1 MNPAVLKRGKIINGL
16 VYGVVRN
23 LYQKIKNNYSVMNRV
38 PSLIHHNRIERI
50 KYMKYGIFV
59 IYENGQV
66 SRYDDYFYNSPE
78 DAYDS
83 FMGWRIIDEKENKL
97 PIGGLYFTVL
107 PIWE

>member
-1 MNPAVLKRGKIINGL
+1 
-16 VYGVVRN
+16 
-23 LYQKIKNNYSVMNRV
+23 
-38 PSLIHHNRIERI
+38 
-50 KYMKYGIFV
+50 MKYGIFV

-66 SRYDDYFYNSPE
+66 SRYEDYIYFNSFA

-83 FMGWRIIDEKENKL
+83 FMDWRIIDEKENKL

>member
-1 MNPAVLKRGKIINGL
+1 
-16 VYGVVRN
+16 
-23 LYQKIKNNYSVMNRV
+23 
-38 PSLIHHNRIERI
+38 
-50 KYMKYGIFV
+50 MKYGIFV

-78 DAYDS
+78 DAYDC
-83 FMGWRIIDEKENKL
+83 FMSGRIIDEKENRL